1 VRTAPTAPPRRRA
14 GSVLTRCDSGDC
26 ITCPANA
33 SAHPRCSVMPR
44 GANTVCPGGLRFG
57 HHPSKHMAPHAAG
70 ALHERTQVCSRHADR
85 QGHSG
90 RTPHVN
96 DDRVGEA
103 CVCLADSP
111 RRTRMHSSCACG
123 RASART
129 ACGYAQLRA
138 KRLRARAEAGT
149 RTCML
154 QAACR
159 PIYRF
164 KKICEI
170 VSNFAN
176 FANFLSFRNGQLP
189 WSPEGGRATG
199 EWAKIAGC
207 ARRELECVLN
217 PS

>member
-159 PIYRF
+159 PARLCGTTARTRGAHDTPH
-164 KKICEI
+164 K
-170 VSNFAN
+170 S
-176 FANFLSFRNGQLP
+176 STP
-189 WSPEGGRATG
+189 
-199 EWAKIAGC
+199 AGS
-207 ARRELECVLN
+207 RR
-217 PS
+217 P